1 MIEDKSMLDEKLF
14 DYNLPLSALSI
25 CVTSYNKSEH
35 LNRAL
40 SQLEKLRDLGAEIVI
55 IDDGSTDE
63 SPDLLNHYA
72 KGRKAVELHLQSNKG
87 SANARNRAMHFAT
100 RAMFFFFDI
109 DDSIDIDVLV
119 KNVTRLKQ
127 LEFNLIMMNYLFIH
141 ENRIGSDFNE
151 SGELVDIDF
160 KNNRTSLMDTMG
172 YWRILYTKVYIKE
185 FNLKFTPTFSDL
197 QGRRFI
203 YDDFFWLLHLYS
215 HDSQIKISPNNEVVY
230 FYNNVANQTPEA
242 WKSYR
247 HQATLMP
254 LAIEHFFKELGFCDH
269 LHDQKWIAKTC
280 LDSLY
285 FHYANFTLSNLPR
298 ALASLFRVIFNSEF
312 SVNLGINP
320 KSRIRLTFFLLFM
333 TTRNSLALLVNHF
346 PAWTRLDR
354 GIKKHFGFEK
364 KKSVQSNVTL
374 P

>member
-1 MIEDKSMLDEKLF
+1 VIEDTSMLDEKLF

-25 CVTSYNKSEH
+25 CVTSYNKSKH
-35 LNRAL
+35 LDRAL

-55 IDDGSTDE
+55 VDDGSTDE

-119 KNVTRLKQ
+119 KNVIRLKQ

-254 LAIEHFFKELGFCDH
+254 LAIEHFFKELVFCDH

-298 ALASLFRVIFNSEF
+298 ALASLFRVVFNPEF
-312 SVNLGINP
+312 SINLGINP

-354 GIKKHFGFEK
+354 GIKSILGLKRKNLFK
-364 KKSVQSNVTL
+364 AM
-374 P
+374 

>member
-1 MIEDKSMLDEKLF
+1 MSMLDEKLL

-55 IDDGSTDE
+55 VDDGSTDE
-63 SPDLLNHYA
+63 SPGLLSHYA
-72 KGRKAVELHLQSNKG
+72 KRRKAVELHLQSNNG
-87 SANARNRAMHFAT
+87 SANARNHAMHFAT
-100 RAMFFFFDI
+100 RAVFFFFDI

-119 KNVTRLKQ
+119 KNVIRLKQ
-127 LEFNLIMMNYLFIH
+127 FELNLIMMNYVFVH

-160 KNNRTSLMDTMG
+160 QKNRTSLMDTMG
-172 YWRILYTKVYIKE
+172 YWRILYTKAYIKE

-197 QGRRFI
+197 HGRRFI

-280 LDSLY
+280 LGSLF

-298 ALASLFRVIFNSEF
+298 ALASLFRVINNPEF
-312 SVNLGINP
+312 SSNLGIDS
-320 KSRIRLTFFLLFM
+320 KSRIKLTIFLLFM
-333 TTRNSLALLVNHF
+333 TTRNSLALLVNRF
-346 PAWTRLDR
+346 PEWTRLDR
-354 GIKKHFGFEK
+354 GIKKCFGFEK
-364 KKSVQSNVTL
+364 KKSVKSDVTL